1 MQNVFIQQ
9 ILIIT
14 VIIFCVQIFWR
25 SKYVWEATLLSNAY
39 KNISNSTHKS
49 CQSSKNYI
57 TLLTRGLVKWV
68 TIVQIFLTSLK
79 CTTQNPCLIESMPW
93 MIVTDEAQYNISASK
108 FSKILL
114 FQINSIGKQI
124 ELEEKI
130 AEVNVTLVSK
140 GQGFDCY
147 SRDAL
152 NQ

>member
-1 MQNVFIQQ
+1 
-9 ILIIT
+9 
-14 VIIFCVQIFWR
+14 
-25 SKYVWEATLLSNAY
+25 
-39 KNISNSTHKS
+39 
-49 CQSSKNYI
+49 
-57 TLLTRGLVKWV
+57 
-68 TIVQIFLTSLK
+68 
-79 CTTQNPCLIESMPW
+79 
-93 MIVTDEAQYNISASK
+93 MIVTDKAQYNISASK